1 MTELKKKTKKLNR
14 ELQHHGWSSR
24 KKNQWTWNQI
34 IWSYLVRGTKRKS
47 NEGEWRKPPGLTGT
61 TKESLKNVGVQ
72 KLQRRRKSWRS
83 YSKKQWE
90 SFPNRG
96 QKTNN
101 RIHEA
106 QITPARL
113 NMERSLARYILFMLP
128 KVSNRD
134 NFESMKR
141 RRVCHIHK
149 TISVFLRSLVGP
161 ERVRWCAPSTKATTA
176 AKWTNNTK

>member
-113 NMERSLARYILFMLP
+113 NMERSLPRYILFMLP
-128 KVSNRD
+128 KVNNRD
-134 NFESMKR
+134 NKAWREEGFVTYTR
-141 RRVCHIHK
+141 L
-149 TISVFLRSLVGP
+149 SVYFSEVLWDLRECDDVLQVLKQQQQLN
-161 ERVRWCAPSTKATTA
+161 EQII
-176 AKWTNNTK
+176 